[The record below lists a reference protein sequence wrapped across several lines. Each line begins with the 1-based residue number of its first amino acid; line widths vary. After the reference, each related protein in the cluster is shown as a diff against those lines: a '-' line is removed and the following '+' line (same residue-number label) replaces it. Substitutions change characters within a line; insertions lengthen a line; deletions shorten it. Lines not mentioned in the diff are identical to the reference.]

1 MRILGVDF
9 GDARTG
15 YALSDPTGFLAGGI
29 GTEKTEGIRKAV
41 EITCRKAAETG
52 AEKIVVGLPVNMN
65 GTEGDRAARVRRFA
79 GMVAQETGL
88 PVELCDERRTTVM
101 AAGYMSETGTFGKK
115 RKQSIDTLSAQII
128 LQTYL
133 DKQKNQ
139 QNNEKNQGNR

>member
-29 GTEKTEGIRKAV
+29 GTEKVNGIKQAA
-41 EITCRKAAETG
+41 EITCRKAKEHDV
-52 AEKIVVGLPVNMN
+52 ERIVIGLPINMN
-65 GTEGDRAARVRRFA
+65 GTEGERAARVRRFA
-79 GMVAQETGL
+79 DMVREQSGL
-88 PVELCDERRTTVM
+88 CVELCDERRTTVM

-115 RKQSIDTLSAQII
+115 RKEAIDTLSAQII

-133 DKQKNQ
+133 DKQKNF
-139 QNNEKNQGNR
+139 KK